1 MNFFYA
7 LDIGSKKMTLAAAE
21 IPKGGPLGP
30 ILIETQASRGIFKG
44 VVNDLAALTDSIEQ
58 LLRKME
64 SKTHNKMS
72 QIALSING
80 NYINAFDSHAA
91 IVLSERGTRSIT
103 KRDVERLNGKAR
115 ALGLEL
121 DEHLLAEY
129 PQGYS
134 IDRHNLTLNP
144 LGLHGRK
151 FEGDLLLVSAKSGYI
166 DNMIKAVEQ
175 AGLDIVDVVF
185 SGIAAAE
192 AVLTRE
198 DKEKGA
204 VVVDIGDCL
213 TGILIFKDSVV
224 RKLNVLTFGGKNLS
238 EIISNY
244 FKLPL
249 ELADEIKESS
259 LELGVDFQDTEE
271 VMIKTEYAY
280 KPIKKKE
287 LAGIVQPEIDRFVVM
302 LKDFISQSG
311 VEGIAA
317 SRIVVTGGVSLL
329 EGLLEK
335 MERDLG
341 MPVSLGLT
349 KGHSNMPLSRAPAYA
364 CAIGLLHL
372 QNDAYSAR
380 GHKLQGEG
388 KNRLSKM
395 VDYVVNLYQDYF

>member
-1 MNFFYA
+1 
-7 LDIGSKKMTLAAAE
+7 
-21 IPKGGPLGP
+21 
-30 ILIETQASRGIFKG
+30 
-44 VVNDLAALTDSIEQ
+44 
-58 LLRKME
+58 
-64 SKTHNKMS
+64 
-72 QIALSING
+72 
-80 NYINAFDSHAA
+80 
-91 IVLSERGTRSIT
+91 
-103 KRDVERLNGKAR
+103 
-115 ALGLEL
+115 
-121 DEHLLAEY
+121 LLAEY

-349 KGHSNMPLSRAPAYA
+349 KGHSNMPLSKAPAYA

-380 GHKLQGEG
+380 GHKLHGEG

-395 VDYVVNLYQDYF
+395 VDYVVNIYQDYF